1 MAVQIL
7 ALQQRATANDANG
20 NPLAGAK
27 IYTYET
33 GTTTPLTTYTTSALS
48 VANANPIVADS
59 AGRFGP
65 IYTDG
70 SVAVK
75 AVIKT
80 SADVT
85 VDTLDPAPFAYDSQS
100 GADQISH
107 TPNALLTSDT
117 VQGALDQVTTELQT
131 QASYYATSVGG
142 TANAITVTTN
152 IGIPALAAG
161 MRVTFLPGSNN
172 TGSTTLN
179 VDGLGAV
186 TCKTITGANLPAD
199 YILTTLGYYEAVYNG
214 TNWVVHRVPDNGSG
228 ANGNWARSPDGVMT
242 CWHSLTISSGGAAT
256 WTFPKAFSGSVVASA
271 TASISTDPRHAQVS
285 AATTTSVDVYGFTP
299 AGFAWNGTVRLF
311 AIGKWY

>member
-48 VANANPIVADS
+48 VANANPIVADA

-65 IYTDG
+65 IYTNG
-70 SVAVK
+70 AVAVK
-75 AVIKT
+75 CVIT
-80 SADVT
+80 TAADVT

-131 QASYYATSVGG
+131 QASYYATAVGG
-142 TANAITVTTN
+142 TVNAITVTTN
-152 IGIPALAAG
+152 VGIPALVAG
-161 MRVTFLPGSNN
+161 MKVTFNPTGNN
-172 TGSTTLN
+172 TGATTIN
-179 VDGLGAV
+179 VDGLGASAAV
-186 TCKTITGANLPAD
+186 TYAGTALPSGYIVQRTTIEWTGSQWLVFRNV
-199 YILTTLGYYEAVYNG
+199 T
-214 TNWVVHRVPDNGSG
+214 RGST
-228 ANGNWARSPDGVMT
+228 ANGNWTRFADGTQICRHNVT
-242 CWHSLTISSGGAAT
+242 TSGGTVT
-256 WTFPKAFSGSVVASA
+256 WTFPQAFSAAPQVVVTPASAGTDRGATVSSIGSSSVVIEGWTTAGLTWDGTLSA
-271 TASISTDPRHAQVS
+271 I
-285 AATTTSVDVYGFTP
+285 
-299 AGFAWNGTVRLF
+299 
-311 AIGKWY
+311 AIGTWY